1 MNECAVYRLVY
12 LFFTPGFAS
21 LFFRTYLEQYQKIVQ
36 PHYTNARLKKFCR
49 IV

>member
-1 MNECAVYRLVY
+1 MNVLFIGLFIY
-12 LFFTPGFAS
+12 FFTPGFAS